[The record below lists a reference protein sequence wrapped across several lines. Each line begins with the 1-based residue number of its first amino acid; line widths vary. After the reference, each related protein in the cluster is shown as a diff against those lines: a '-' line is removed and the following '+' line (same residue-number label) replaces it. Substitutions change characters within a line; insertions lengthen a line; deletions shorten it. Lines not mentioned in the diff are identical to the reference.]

1 MAFDISFMLCEIK
14 AYVSSFLIGKQL
26 LMDITNL
33 VLTKDAAFKI
43 SVVYFR
49 DKDASVQFFGLV
61 DALFCTYP
69 FWWWM
74 WQATFILD
82 ACSWQAAFLSAFR

>member
-1 MAFDISFMLCEIK
+1 MILCLMAFDISFMLCEIK
-14 AYVSSFLIGKQL
+14 AYLSSFLIGKQL

-33 VLTKDAAFKI
+33 VLTKVVINAAFKI

-61 DALFCTYP
+61 DALFCT
-69 FWWWM
+69 
-74 WQATFILD
+74 
-82 ACSWQAAFLSAFR
+82 